1 MTQTPVIPVLPP
13 APDAPPAP
21 RACLFELAGA
31 RFAVDVRSA
40 REVVLFDEITAVPRA
55 PRHLVGVANLRGT
68 VMPIVD
74 VRELLGLAESRSG
87 RTLRTLVVRD
97 GAVQAALVVDTVV
110 GLEPFG
116 DVVAADSPSAAGMV
130 GTPPVDGRLDPVGGR
145 DPAAARCPEDP
156 GRASPRDPDDRAGGI
171 RVNRRGF
178 LGGVLSTGLASAL
191 LPGAAA
197 RAQAGEI
204 RIGMSAAFRGAAA
217 GLGSE
222 LHRGAQAYYG
232 EINARG
238 GLFGRQITV
247 VALDD
252 GYNPDPCIRNT
263 IQLLDREK
271 VFLLSNYVGTPT
283 LTRALPVIK
292 QYADQAVVLVG
303 NFTGAQPQR
312 EAPYV
317 DQVFNVRASYRQE
330 MTALVERFW
339 QAGARR
345 FGVYYQIDAYGRS
358 GTDGVARAL
367 AARNTKIV
375 AEATYVRNAKFEE
388 DMTIAVR
395 ALREGGS
402 EVVLC
407 TGAYQGCAA
416 FVRSARDAGWTAP
429 ISNVSFVGSDAML
442 GLLVKHGRAKGRDYT
457 RALINSQVVPSYDDT
472 VLPGV
477 VEYRALM
484 DKHNPQ
490 VPETLRDA
498 AYAPQKYSF
507 ISLEGYVNARVI
519 VEALRRAG
527 PSAGRSS
534 FRQALE
540 SLRGLDLGIGAPLT
554 FTAERHQGLDS
565 VYFTRV
571 EGDRWVPVADWSAA
585 VKA

>member
-1 MTQTPVIPVLPP
+1 M
-13 APDAPPAP
+13 
-21 RACLFELAGA
+21 
-31 RFAVDVRSA
+31 
-40 REVVLFDEITAVPRA
+40 
-55 PRHLVGVANLRGT
+55 
-68 VMPIVD
+68 
-74 VRELLGLAESRSG
+74 
-87 RTLRTLVVRD
+87 
-97 GAVQAALVVDTVV
+97 
-110 GLEPFG
+110 
-116 DVVAADSPSAAGMV
+116 
-130 GTPPVDGRLDPVGGR
+130 
-145 DPAAARCPEDP
+145 
-156 GRASPRDPDDRAGGI
+156 
-171 RVNRRGF
+171 NRREF
-178 LGGVLSTGLASAL
+178 LGGVVSAGVAGAL
-191 LPGAAA
+191 LPGATV
-197 RAQAGEI
+197 RAQAPEI

-217 GLGSE
+217 GLGTE
-222 LHRGAQAYYG
+222 LYRGAQAYYG

-238 GLFGRQITV
+238 GIGGRPIAV

-263 IQLLDREK
+263 IQLLDRERI
-271 VFLLSNYVGTPT
+271 FLLSNYVGTPT

-292 QYADQAVVLVG
+292 QYADQHVVLVG

-317 DQVFNVRASYRQE
+317 DQVFNIRASYRQE
-330 MTALVERFW
+330 MAALVERFW
-339 QAGARR
+339 HAGARR

-367 AARNTKIV
+367 AARNSKIV
-375 AEATYVRNAKFEE
+375 AEATYVRGAKFEE
-388 DMTIAVR
+388 DMTIAVQ

-402 EVVLC
+402 DVVLC

-416 FVRSARDAGWTAP
+416 FVRSARDAGWNAP

-442 GLLVKHGRAKGRDYT
+442 ALLVKHGREKGRDYT
-457 RALINSQVVPSYDDT
+457 RALVNSQVVPSYDDLS
-472 VLPGV
+472 LPGV

-484 DKHNPQ
+484 DKHGPQ
-490 VPETLRDA
+490 VPASIRDA
-498 AYAPQKYSF
+498 SYAPQKYSF

-527 PSAGRSS
+527 ANASRPA

-571 EGDRWVPVADWSAA
+571 EGERWVPVADWSAA
-585 VKA
+585 VRA

>member
-1 MTQTPVIPVLPP
+1 M
-13 APDAPPAP
+13 
-21 RACLFELAGA
+21 
-31 RFAVDVRSA
+31 
-40 REVVLFDEITAVPRA
+40 
-55 PRHLVGVANLRGT
+55 
-68 VMPIVD
+68 
-74 VRELLGLAESRSG
+74 
-87 RTLRTLVVRD
+87 
-97 GAVQAALVVDTVV
+97 
-110 GLEPFG
+110 
-116 DVVAADSPSAAGMV
+116 
-130 GTPPVDGRLDPVGGR
+130 
-145 DPAAARCPEDP
+145 
-156 GRASPRDPDDRAGGI
+156 
-171 RVNRRGF
+171 NRRDF
-178 LGGVLSTGLASAL
+178 LGGAMSAAVASTL
-191 LPGAAA
+191 LPNRAA
-197 RAQAGEI
+197 RGQAPEI

-222 LHRGAQAYYG
+222 LYRGAQAYYS
-232 EINARG
+232 EINTRG
-238 GLFGRQITV
+238 GVHGRAITV

-292 QYADQAVVLVG
+292 QYADQHVVLVG

-312 EAPYV
+312 EIPYV
-317 DQVFNVRASYRQE
+317 EQVFNVRASYRQE
-330 MTALVERFW
+330 MAALVERFW

-367 AARNTKIV
+367 AARNAKIV
-375 AEATYVRNAKFEE
+375 AEATYVRGAKFEE
-388 DMTIAVR
+388 DVTIAVK

-407 TGAYQGCAA
+407 TGAYQGCGA
-416 FVRSARDAGWTAP
+416 FVRSARDAGWTVP

-442 GLLVKHGRAKGRDYT
+442 ALLVKHGREKGRDYT
-457 RALINSQVVPSYDDT
+457 RALVNSQVVPSYDDAS
-472 VLPGV
+472 LPGV
-477 VEYRALM
+477 VDYRNLM

-490 VPETLRDA
+490 VPAALRDA

-527 PSAGRSS
+527 ANAGRSAL
-534 FRQALE
+534 RQALE

-554 FTAERHQGLDS
+554 FTPERHQGLDS

-571 EGDRWVPVADWSAA
+571 EGDRWVPIADWSAA